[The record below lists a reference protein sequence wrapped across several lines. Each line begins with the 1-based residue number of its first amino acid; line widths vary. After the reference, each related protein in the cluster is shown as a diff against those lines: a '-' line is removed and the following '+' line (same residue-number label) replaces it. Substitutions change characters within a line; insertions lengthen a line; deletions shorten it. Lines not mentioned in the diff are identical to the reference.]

1 MTCLSGKSSQVRNR
15 EKETTTRYRLH
26 LQHHPCMH
34 ANNVKTSCTTIL
46 YNPRNRKKVGNF
58 TSSKTTEKRRNPAGN
73 FKETRKKSGKP
84 QKLGDISTISPYQC
98 LHPSYQASSS
108 SPLRNASLGWA
119 SSNPSPSMMACT
131 HCPSIPVVSSG
142 ATTI

>member
-46 YNPRNRKKVGNF
+46 YNPRNRKKSRKLHFVKNYRE
-58 TSSKTTEKRRNPAGN
+58 TQKPCWKLQRNKKKIRQTP
-73 FKETRKKSGKP
+73 ETRGYQHDIAISMPSPLISSIKLFTPTKRISGWKSFDAFPVG
-84 QKLGDISTISPYQC
+84 S
-98 LHPSYQASSS
+98 ASSLTLIS
-108 SPLRNASLGWA
+108 SFDLP
-119 SSNPSPSMMACT
+119 
-131 HCPSIPVVSSG
+131 G
-142 ATTI
+142 AL

>member
-15 EKETTTRYRLH
+15 EKETTTRLH

-46 YNPRNRKKVGNF
+46 YNPRNRKKSWKLHFVKNYRE
-58 TSSKTTEKRRNPAGN
+58 TQKPCWKLQRN
-73 FKETRKKSGKP
+73 KKKSGKP

-108 SPLRNASLGWA
+108 SPLRYASLGIDSKHISFIMRGRTRLI
-119 SSNPSPSMMACT
+119 SSLVIHET
-131 HCPSIPVVSSG
+131 
-142 ATTI
+142 